1 MTNDQGPPPF
11 KPVPTVG
18 NQARIS
24 VRSVQAEMPAQSPRD
39 CGKVMDKT
47 MFGIERLMDAT
58 VL

>member
-1 MTNDQGPPPF
+1 
-11 KPVPTVG
+11 
-18 NQARIS
+18 
-24 VRSVQAEMPAQSPRD
+24 MPAQSPRD